1 MSTCALAD
9 GSSLCPETSINGK
22 YIYIYH
28 VTIRY
33 FSPIHFFL
41 IQLVKQKSPKSNLCT
56 RHCCADSLFTFSSKL
71 LISTLQNVNKHYMEF
86 GQ

>member
-9 GSSLCPETSINGK
+9 SSPLCPEMSINGK

-41 IQLVKQKSPKSNLCT
+41 IQLVNKNHLSLTCVPDTVVETVS
-56 RHCCADSLFTFSSKL
+56 SLFL
-71 LISTLQNVNKHYMEF
+71 LNYS
-86 GQ
+86 

>member
-9 GSSLCPETSINGK
+9 SSPLCPEMSINGK

-33 FSPIHFFL
+33 FSPIHFFSHSVS
-41 IQLVKQKSPKSNLCT
+41 QQKSPKSNLCT
-56 RHCCADSLFTFSSKL
+56 RYCYTVWRQSLHFF
-71 LISTLQNVNKHYMEF
+71 F
-86 GQ
+86 